1 MRRLML
7 AGLAVTAGAL
17 LPAAGNARSAA
28 TTISIVAGTT
38 NQPLGHLVWATY
50 GGTAGISGSTSDGQA
65 GTTVELQK
73 NVFPFKAGFVPAG
86 ETQTDAT
93 GSYAFTQK
101 PSLATQ
107 YRVVLGSDPTTQSSV
122 VTVYV
127 GADWINL
134 PTRPCS
140 GFSCRKTFGNKI
152 IFPAAVAKR
161 EGAKRAYFYF
171 GVRYG
176 SQSTPPARVRLV
188 KTGRLRHF
196 RGPRYRAAF
205 SVTFSTV
212 KAYYYEWVICTKD
225 TEARDGLG
233 LPGHHSCGGRT
244 IPYSAIKKGYIG

>member
-7 AGLAVTAGAL
+7 VGLVVTAGAV
-17 LPAAGNARSAA
+17 LPAASSARSDATTVSIIAA
-28 TTISIVAGTT
+28 TA
-38 NQPLGHLVWATY
+38 NQPIGHLVWATY
-50 GGTAGISGSTSDGQA
+50 GQTAGISGATSDGQA

-73 NVFPFKAGFVPAG
+73 SVFPFKAGFTAAG
-86 ETQTDAT
+86 QTQTDAT
-93 GSYAFTQK
+93 GSYSFTEK

-107 YRVVLGSDPTTQSSV
+107 YRVVLGSDPATQSSV

-152 IFPAAVAKR
+152 IYPASVAKR

-176 SQSTPPARVRLV
+176 SQGTPPARVRLV
-188 KTGRLRHF
+188 KTGRLHHV

-212 KAYYYEWVICTKD
+212 QAYYYEWAICTKD

-233 LPGHHSCGGRT
+233 LPGHHSCGRRA
-244 IPYSAIKKGYIG
+244 IPYSAIKQGYIG